1 VLFSHPKNFT
11 PVCTTELGTMAML
24 DDDSSRRGVQVI
36 GLSVDPVERHADWAK
51 DIEKAQ
57 GRALNYPIIGDADF
71 TVSKLYDMLPASTVG
86 DPLCRTPADPDGPQR
101 LRDRAGQEDH
111 AVAGLSDDDRGNFD
125 EVLRVIESLQL
136 TANHEVATPANWTQ
150 GRTPSSRLGLRRG
163 GEADVPRRVGDPLPY
178 MRVECP
184 AQPPVAI
191 GCADRGTPR
200 GLSAPREEGE
210 VC

>member
-150 GRTPSSRLGLRRG
+150 GQDAIIAARSPTRRRSRRTPTGGRPPPLHARRMPRPASGRDRLRGSRHPSG
-163 GEADVPRRVGDPLPY
+163 PL
-178 MRVECP
+178 
-184 AQPPVAI
+184 
-191 GCADRGTPR
+191 GTP
-200 GLSAPREEGE
+200 
-210 VC
+210 